1 MSRETVLKKDD
12 VVLDQTLRPSRWD
25 EYIGQE
31 KIKSNLRII
40 IEAANKR
47 KETIEHIMLY
57 GPAGLGKTTLA
68 HLIAKETGASLKIT
82 SGPVLKKVGDLAA
95 LLTNMEEGAVL
106 FIDEAHRLNKNIE
119 EVLYPAMEDSVLDI
133 IIGKGPSARTLQLT
147 LPKFTIVAATT
158 KVGLLSSPL
167 RSRFGATYKLEF
179 YRPEELEKIINRSA
193 KLLGVEID
201 PGAAEAISHASRSTP
216 RVANRLLKRARD
228 YAQVRSSGIITKAL
242 ALEALEIIGVDK
254 IGLENTDIKILETII
269 KKYSGGPV
277 GLKTI
282 AAATAEEIETI
293 EDLYEPYLLQAGFLC
308 RSLKGRMATKHAYAH
323 LGIPFPRHQEK
334 HQETLL

>member
-68 HLIAKETGASLKIT
+68 HLIAKETGPSLKIT

-179 YRPEELEKIINRSA
+179 YQPEELEKIINRSA

-228 YAQVRSSGIITKAL
+228 YAQVRSSGVITKAL

-254 IGLENTDIKILETII
+254 IGLESTDIKILETII

-282 AAATAEEIETI
+282 AAATPQTI
-293 EDLYEPYLLQAGFLC
+293 
-308 RSLKGRMATKHAYAH
+308 KTN
-323 LGIPFPRHQEK
+323 
-334 HQETLL
+334 